1 MHELYLLAFFCDR
14 IGSVDQRLKDESSL
28 SGKFVP
34 EYMIKTFP
42 SAHCTVA

>member
-1 MHELYLLAFFCDR
+1 MHELYLLAFFCDK

-34 EYMIKTFP
+34 KIFP